1 MRNWIIFGVFCISI
15 IAIIELSTIN
25 TLYNR
30 LDRIVTQESEK
41 SNVDSTQIKQKEEKD
56 ISEESNIIA
65 DFVIECVIPVYI
77 DFINTNINQNKIKHL
92 YLNGENDDFQMV
104 IKTLYSSNPI
114 VYILLYRFRSGY

>member
-15 IAIIELSTIN
+15 IAIIELSTMN

-30 LDRIVTQESEK
+30 LDRIVTQDSEK

-77 DFINTNINQNKIKHL
+77 DFINTNINQKEIKHL
-92 YLNGENDDFQMV
+92 YLNGENNDFQMV